1 MSITLIT
8 GIPGSG
14 KTLFAVSELVKFVEQ
29 NSKSYE
35 PCNIYCDIT
44 GLKISDI
51 PPPPLDWRETPPRSL
66 LIYDEAQFHEEFKAR
81 RGSSPYKQ
89 VEELTIHRKTAHKI
103 WFITQDPNRL
113 HRDIL
118 AMVEMHYHLERPYGA
133 KLATIYQ
140 YRGAETKPSGV
151 SVKQRAENK
160 RIFNYDKRLFEFY
173 ESSQVAD
180 GIKFRLPRELT
191 FWCILAVIVGAYFY
205 SQVTSDGTKK
215 YLNMAKGEQ
224 SEQQKDD
231 TATQDLAQDTAEQGR
246 KFIMPTNDEPPQEQT
261 PPPPTAEELAQQR
274 RNHLYQNWLPPD
286 YAIIKADEN
295 LQVRAVIKMGK
306 KCRAYNTHGDL
317 MTLAYSEC
325 SNYLVETGRVHRSKQ
340 VAIPVVQQQ
349 ENAEQ
354 VEHKENE
361 QQVQKTSDTTSDD
374 IDVQPTNSI

>member
-14 KTLFAVSELVKFVEQ
+14 KTLFAVNELKKFIEE
-29 NSKSYE
+29 NNKSDD

-51 PPPPLDWRETPPRSL
+51 PPPPLDWRETPPKSL

-81 RGSSPYKQ
+81 RGLSPYKQ
-89 VEELTIHRKTAHKI
+89 IEELTIHRKTAHKI
-103 WFITQDPNRL
+103 WFITQDPSRL

-118 AMVEMHYHLERPYGA
+118 AMVEIHYHLERPYGA

-140 YRGAETKPSGV
+140 YRGAETKPSGI

-160 RIFNYDKRLFEFY
+160 RLFNYDKRLYELY
-173 ESSQVAD
+173 ESSQVDD
-180 GIKFRLPRELT
+180 GIKFRLPKELT
-191 FWCILAVIVGAYFY
+191 IWCILAVIVGVYFY
-205 SQVTSDGTKK
+205 TQVTSDGTKK
-215 YLNMAKGEQ
+215 YLDMAKGEQ
-224 SEQQKDD
+224 VEK
-231 TATQDLAQDTAEQGR
+231 E
-246 KFIMPTNDEPPQEQT
+246 PPPQEQST
-261 PPPPTAEELAQQR
+261 SEKTTEQAKKLFPTPEPSESPPPQEPQLTPEQVAEKR
-274 RNHLYQNWLPPD
+274 RSELYQNWLPSD
-286 YAIIKADEN
+286 YAIIKSDEN
-295 LQVRAVIKMGK
+295 LQVRAVIKIGK

-317 MTLAYSEC
+317 MTLTYSEC

-340 VAIPVVQQQ
+340 VAMPVVQQQ
-349 ENAEQ
+349 EQNAEQ

-361 QQVQKTSDTTSDD
+361 QQAQKTSDTTSDD